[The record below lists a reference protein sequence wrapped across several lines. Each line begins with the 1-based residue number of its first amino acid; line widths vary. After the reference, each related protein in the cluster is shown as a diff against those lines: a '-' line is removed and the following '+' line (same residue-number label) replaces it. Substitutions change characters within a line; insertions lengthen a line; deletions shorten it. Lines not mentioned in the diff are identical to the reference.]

1 MEGLI
6 RFRMVQL
13 ECCAHP
19 FLEDRRYVPTI
30 GSHDHSPIWLDLDGK
45 GFNRFACRFARCLDE
60 FGVMVQLI
68 VRLVC
73 ARHGLAS
80 AAECKRA

>member
-6 RFRMVQL
+6 RFRVVQL

-45 GFNRFACRFARCLDE
+45 GLDRVACWLARRLDE
-60 FGVMVQLI
+60 FGVLVQLI
-68 VRLVC
+68 ARVVS